1 MARRTSDLLVTH
13 SYVVLTGDVIVPL
26 NPSFSL
32 WRGPQKQVTATVVL
46 LLVGPAISYSWECWQ
61 PELIVIDHQV
71 ISASCSVL
79 MPHCFCISCGDDV
92 ASEAQQHFLILCQ
105 LFCCQLPRLLLNR
118 KSCIPPP
125 VEIEGKSL
133 SRHHNMAAALK
144 PNCLH
149 TASIKDYLLP
159 SLQGFGYLTFQ
170 SSHAFLLRSRSL
182 LALSI

>member
-1 MARRTSDLLVTH
+1 MARRTSDFLVTH
-13 SYVVLTGDVIVPL
+13 SYVVLDWRCYCAL
-26 NPSFSL
+26 QSFSL
-32 WRGPQKQVTATVVL
+32 WRGPQKQITATVV
-46 LLVGPAISYSWECWQ
+46 GPALSYSWECWQ
-61 PELIVIDHQV
+61 PELIVINHQV
-71 ISASCSVL
+71 ISTSCSVL

-118 KSCIPPP
+118 ESCIPPP

-133 SRHHNMAAALK
+133 SRHHNMVAALK

-159 SLQGFGYLTFQ
+159 SLQGFGYLTF
-170 SSHAFLLRSRSL
+170 
-182 LALSI
+182 